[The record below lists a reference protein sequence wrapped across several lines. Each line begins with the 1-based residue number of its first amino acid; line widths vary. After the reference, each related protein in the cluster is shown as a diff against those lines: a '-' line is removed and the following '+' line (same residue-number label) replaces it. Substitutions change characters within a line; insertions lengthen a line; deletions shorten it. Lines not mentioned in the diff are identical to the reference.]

1 MCIRDSNKP
10 VLKGIKKLTM
20 SSYLKTGIIVGGT
33 AVVGGVTAVVAAPV
47 VVSAIGF
54 GAGGILAGSWAA
66 SMMSTL
72 APVGAGGLVATLQS
86 VGAAGLG
93 FTGSA
98 VLSTIGGGVG
108 AGVGT
113 VVDRLR

>member
-1 MCIRDSNKP
+1 
-10 VLKGIKKLTM
+10 M

-47 VVSAIGF
+47 VVSVVSAIGF

-72 APVGAGGLVATLQS
+72 APVCAGGLVATLQS

-93 FTGSA
+93 VAGSS
-98 VLSTIGGGVG
+98 VLSTIG

-113 VVDRLR
+113 GVGAVVNRLR

>member
-1 MCIRDSNKP
+1 MIVNHNLHENEVYIHTL
-10 VLKGIKKLTM
+10 VLPGIC
-20 SSYLKTGIIVGGT
+20 

-47 VVSAIGF
+47 VVSPIGF
-54 GAGGILAGSWAA
+54 GAGGIIAGSWAA

-93 FTGSA
+93 VTGSA
-98 VLSTIGGGVG
+98 VLSTIGAGVG
-108 AGVGT
+108 TGVGT
-113 VVDRLR
+113 VVKRLR

>member
-1 MCIRDSNKP
+1 MVNNKP
-10 VLKGIKKLTM
+10 VLKVSKLTM

-33 AVVGGVTAVVAAPV
+33 AVVGGVTAFFAAPV
-47 VVSAIGF
+47 VVSVVGF
-54 GAGGILAGSWAA
+54 GTGGILAGSWAA

-93 FTGSA
+93 VTGSA
-98 VLSTIGGGVG
+98 VVSTIG

-113 VVDRLR
+113 GVGAVVNRFR

>member
-1 MCIRDSNKP
+1 MVNHNLHENEVYIHTL
-10 VLKGIKKLTM
+10 VLPGIC
-20 SSYLKTGIIVGGT
+20 

-54 GAGGILAGSWAA
+54 GAGGIIAGSWAA

-72 APVGAGGLVATLQS
+72 GAGGLVATLQS

-93 FTGSA
+93 VTGSA
-98 VLSTIGGGVG
+98 VLSTIGAGVG
-108 AGVGT
+108 TGVGT
-113 VVDRLR
+113 VVKRLR

>member
-1 MCIRDSNKP
+1 
-10 VLKGIKKLTM
+10 M

-54 GAGGILAGSWAA
+54 GAGGIIAGSWAA

-93 FTGSA
+93 VTGSGVLHVYYWCRSGYWCWCSGKPIA
-98 VLSTIGGGVG
+98 VKVNSPYDIL
-108 AGVGT
+108 
-113 VVDRLR
+113 